1 MLAFNNCSLGEAA
14 PPSIWLPANVAAF
27 LSNSSV
33 ISGSLSQQQE
43 TSERLN
49 TTAKSGQTAALIDFI
64 KIVGLESVCMH
75 V

>member
-14 PPSIWLPANVAAF
+14 LPSIWLPANVAAF

-33 ISGSLSQQQE
+33 ISRSLSQREE
-43 TSERLN
+43 TSDRLN
-49 TTAKSGQTAALIDFI
+49 RTAKSGQTAALIDFI
-64 KIVGLESVCMH
+64 KIVGLECVCMR